1 MSRRGLMAIGRPV
14 AIVAAVVWFMILRP
28 QWLGGPAMYVVVR
41 GDSMLPA
48 YQNGDLLVIVAQAG
62 YSVGE
67 PAAYRVPPGEVG
79 AGHIVFH
86 RIISSADG
94 HYTLQGDNN
103 AAPDPSTPS
112 YHDMVG
118 AVVVQVPHLGTLIAS
133 ALSPTIAG
141 GLAAALV
148 VMYGVARPLPPPA
161 RRRQTVTVDGA

>member
-1 MSRRGLMAIGRPV
+1 MGLAATV
-14 AIVAAVVWFMILRP
+14 AVVVWFMTIRP

-41 GDSMLPA
+41 GDSMQPA
-48 YQNGDLLVIVAQAG
+48 YQSGDLLMIMARAG

-79 AGHIVFH
+79 AGHIVVH

-103 AAPDPSTPS
+103 AAPDPSTPNEQ
-112 YHDMVG
+112 DMVG
-118 AVVVQVPHLGTLIAS
+118 TVVLQIPRLGALIAS
-133 ALSPTIAG
+133 ALSPTVAG
-141 GLAAALV
+141 GAAAALV
-148 VMYGVARPLPPPA
+148 VMYGVARTLPPPA